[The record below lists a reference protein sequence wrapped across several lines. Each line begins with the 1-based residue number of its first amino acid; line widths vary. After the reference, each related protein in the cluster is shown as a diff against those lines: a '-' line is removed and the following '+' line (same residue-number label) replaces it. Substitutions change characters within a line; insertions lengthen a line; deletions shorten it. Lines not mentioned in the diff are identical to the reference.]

1 MFERKTFKNSNIL
14 KLILFCITFFNPG
27 LEATNN
33 IYKDNGIIR
42 NKNILKNYLAN
53 NSEEKIESVTA
64 SGFGTTLEK
73 ASQNAATNALT
84 QVVGSFID
92 AETILKEQTNINN
105 GIIEQTSIIKEDIKD
120 YSQGSIK
127 YFEVLNVEENGSLF
141 KVIARVDVKIED
153 FRAYI
158 KELASGSAK
167 IKKNEVVNYFA
178 KAAAELENTSNSISI
193 IKDLYK
199 PLYKGEVYEIEVDK
213 TKFQLLSK
221 WQTSSEYCTQ
231 NKIGNSN
238 RKSCDPNG
246 SYVKWDKN
254 RTFIIPFSMSLKKD
268 YQENLLNTL
277 NNISSKKI
285 IQNGIRQYASG
296 FYDFRDFYKKHLNTD
311 NDYHISVIDFEKNSK
326 YIFIMKDLLNAYK
339 RQVSDELGINFVDF
353 YDRYIRKRYFYTPGA
368 DSVISRTCSSR
379 AFNKLQISIKDENDI
394 TLKSKIIEPSCSYY
408 STYPISVWWKPSIPR
423 YAASYNSSSSDSYNP
438 WFSLLNSG
446 QDYYSIVDRVIFTK
460 KEFYLVMEI
469 NLDLLTK
476 IDEIDISF
484 LEN

>member
-1 MFERKTFKNSNIL
+1 MFKRKTFKNSNIL

-33 IYKDNGIIR
+33 FYKDNGIIR

-158 KELASGSAK
+158 KKLASGSAK

-178 KAAAELENTSNSISI
+178 KAAAELENTSN
-193 IKDLYK
+193 
-199 PLYKGEVYEIEVDK
+199 
-213 TKFQLLSK
+213 
-221 WQTSSEYCTQ
+221 
-231 NKIGNSN
+231 
-238 RKSCDPNG
+238 
-246 SYVKWDKN
+246 
-254 RTFIIPFSMSLKKD
+254 
-268 YQENLLNTL
+268 
-277 NNISSKKI
+277 
-285 IQNGIRQYASG
+285 
-296 FYDFRDFYKKHLNTD
+296 
-311 NDYHISVIDFEKNSK
+311 
-326 YIFIMKDLLNAYK
+326 
-339 RQVSDELGINFVDF
+339 
-353 YDRYIRKRYFYTPGA
+353 
-368 DSVISRTCSSR
+368 
-379 AFNKLQISIKDENDI
+379 
-394 TLKSKIIEPSCSYY
+394 
-408 STYPISVWWKPSIPR
+408 
-423 YAASYNSSSSDSYNP
+423 
-438 WFSLLNSG
+438 
-446 QDYYSIVDRVIFTK
+446 
-460 KEFYLVMEI
+460 
-469 NLDLLTK
+469 
-476 IDEIDISF
+476 
-484 LEN
+484 